1 MLREV
6 QREVNR
12 NRPFQ
17 SRLHIDYSTNNHHS
31 QLRSTEYPECC
42 FMAILSCESRL
53 DPELRKKLWSNTCE
67 SIHNNQKERAEDNS
81 YPKSIDIMLR
91 ETARKSYPENV
102 DSPMIAPRDYEVR
115 QSGRAL
121 ELQNR
126 DYWIRPTDLSWH
138 YPIVVTIRAMP
149 FK

>member
-1 MLREV
+1 M
-6 QREVNR
+6 
-12 NRPFQ
+12 
-17 SRLHIDYSTNNHHS
+17 
-31 QLRSTEYPECC
+31 
-42 FMAILSCESRL
+42 
-53 DPELRKKLWSNTCE
+53 KKLGSNTCE
-67 SIHNNQKERAEDNS
+67 SIHNNQKEQAEDSS

-138 YPIVVTIRAMP
+138 YPIVVTIRAVP
-149 FK
+149 FKKYRGRSIAILEARDEAKKQKTQKNSLRVTSLLAVKSST